1 MNKFLLA
8 LGIFALAQSAWAA
21 PDAQSLLKDSDQARG
36 GGLPG
41 IVLWA
46 ETVEEIWRPR
56 GPNVTVLR
64 HPAGLARL
72 PAEKVLQQLRGL
84 AAGPAAEKG

>member
-1 MNKFLLA
+1 MDNLPKP
-8 LGIFALAQSAWAA
+8 IT
-21 PDAQSLLKDSDQARG
+21 PDV
-36 GGLPG
+36 P
-41 IVLWA
+41 
-46 ETVEEIWRPR
+46 
-56 GPNVTVLR
+56 VLR